1 MRAHTHVYHT
11 CARAALRQS
20 ITASSHANMC
30 MCSQRQGAVYVYMRH
45 TWHKE
50 RELEVDAF
58 MKLRERRH
66 QLHRVALLHA
76 MEEEHALPRLLSASL
91 RKPRCARLDG
101 LGCVRSIETNGSL
114 ASHYHLTSTGPR
126 AARLLAA
133 SWWKRHR
140 CCHRRESYPR
150 IACSSRSSCVVCIAH
165 IIRSM
170 RLRDCSHPFR
180 TKRHYQCG
188 MHAMMCSLQSNTHG
202 VAIVALVETRRRL
215 ERRLPPRSLRTKRN
229 RPAVADSAT

>member
-30 MCSQRQGAVYVYMRH
+30 MYSQRQGAVYVYMRR

-101 LGCVRSIETNGSL
+101 LGCVRSIETNGRP
-114 ASHYHLTSTGPR
+114 ASHHHLTSTGPR
-126 AARLLAA
+126 CAVHAVQHDFWQRLGGSAIAAAIAENHIRVSPALLAPRA
-133 SWWKRHR
+133 S
-140 CCHRRESYPR
+140 CILR
-150 IACSSRSSCVVCIAH
+150 ISS
-165 IIRSM
+165 
-170 RLRDCSHPFR
+170 
-180 TKRHYQCG
+180 
-188 MHAMMCSLQSNTHG
+188 
-202 VAIVALVETRRRL
+202 
-215 ERRLPPRSLRTKRN
+215 
-229 RPAVADSAT
+229 AV